1 MRSYLHQLV
10 SGLRKGMGYCGCKTI
25 NDLKAYRQFIRIT
38 AAGLKESHAHDVSIT
53 QEAPNYSH
61 S

>member
-1 MRSYLHQLV
+1 
-10 SGLRKGMGYCGCKTI
+10 CGCKNI
-25 NDLKAYRQFIRIT
+25 EELRRYRKFVKIS

-53 QEAPNYSH
+53 QEAPNYSR